1 MLKWMVT
8 SGRGRG
14 EGDEV
19 SLAESQEDN
28 DMEIYTITRQ
38 RRTTNPMFADDTLG
52 SRSSG
57 YSSARG
63 HNLATLPRNKESVR
77 LESFLMI

>member
-8 SGRGRG
+8 SARGRG

-19 SLAESQEDN
+19 SLAESQDDN
-28 DMEIYTITRQ
+28 DVEIFTITRQ
-38 RRTTNPMFADDTLG
+38 RTNPMYVDDTLG

-57 YSSARG
+57 YSSAGG
-63 HNLATLPRNKESVR
+63 HNLTTLPRNKQSLR
-77 LESFLMI
+77 

>member
-8 SGRGRG
+8 SARGRG

-19 SLAESQEDN
+19 SLAESQDDN
-28 DMEIYTITRQ
+28 EVEIFTITRQ
-38 RRTTNPMFADDTLG
+38 RPRTNPMYVDDTLG

-57 YSSARG
+57 YSSAGG
-63 HNLATLPRNKESVR
+63 HNLTTLPRNKQSLR
-77 LESFLMI
+77 